1 MFLLVLVLLLLFSFI
16 EIRLLVFGQDRVVVP
31 PGPVGSL
38 SASATWPLGLRPRPL
53 EGLGDLPIFGASDI
67 DALSCPE
74 PNLQKIN
81 APQNNYKPENA
92 LNASRIVFV
101 PSLIPE
107 GVLVHSNAMA
117 GRSHAFRA
125 VFCFPSAP
133 ESGGGSA
140 RRGKNR
146 IIDAHGQQC
155 YFLSPCGK
163 SSKRA
168 FRGVR
173 RKTLPA
179 FFSLTG
185 FRVVTRPTACEP
197 LRDHSPLRVEVVTK
211 LSQWGN

>member
-1 MFLLVLVLLLLFSFI
+1 
-16 EIRLLVFGQDRVVVP
+16 VVVP
-31 PGPVGSL
+31 PGPVRSL

-197 LRDHSPLRVEVVTK
+197 LRDHSPTTCGSGHEAQSVGKLILVIGREECREGRSLRGRFWK
-211 LSQWGN
+211 R